1 MCHAYAPDQ
10 VDDWLGKPINLV
22 FPHAPFD
29 MPVGSVN
36 RLPTCFIILGIKPYF
51 GRVLRIRSRKFSID
65 VIAAEL

>member
-10 VDDWLGKPINLV
+10 VDGWLGKPINFV

-36 RLPTCFIILGIKPYF
+36 RLPTCFIILGIKAYF
-51 GRVLRIRSRKFSID
+51 GRMFWIRSRKFSID